1 MTLQKRSCFF
11 LFIDTAAAVAL
22 FSFFLKKYLKTLKFQ
37 RLYGIINLQFKDL
50 QFSIWKKVNWGR
62 RNCKFTVS
70 AERITDFFL
79 LIERKKRAFPDSP
92 YLLSIEIS
100 IRSFRFPQEIA
111 RVSTLQQ
118 RCQDRRK
125 LLAEISLQQTR
136 KCCAMSCLIL
146 SHLVNSATA
155 PLGRNVGISTFKRE
169 KL

>member
-22 FSFFLKKYLKTLKFQ
+22 FSFFSWKMLEVVEIST
-37 RLYGIINLQFKDL
+37 IIWYNF
-50 QFSIWKKVNWGR
+50 I
-62 RNCKFTVS
+62 RNCDKPKKWQLLSILWLRIGKSYNKVTMWCPLLGAFTQ
-70 AERITDFFL
+70 
-79 LIERKKRAFPDSP
+79 RKKRAFPDSP

-125 LLAEISLQQTR
+125 LLTEISLQQTR

-146 SHLVNSATA
+146 SHLVNSAAA
-155 PLGRNVGISTFKRE
+155 PLGRNVGISINVV
-169 KL
+169 L